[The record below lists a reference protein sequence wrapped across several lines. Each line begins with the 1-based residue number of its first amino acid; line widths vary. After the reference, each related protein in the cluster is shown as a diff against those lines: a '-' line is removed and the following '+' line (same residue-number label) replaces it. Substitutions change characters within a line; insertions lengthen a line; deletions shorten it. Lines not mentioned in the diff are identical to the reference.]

1 MRWGIFKR
9 TFPNDSAPGEEF
21 ALALSIALSLTR
33 SKAALC
39 RIAKFLMK
47 ILLYNP
53 DNGVTRNFMP
63 HLWMFLLQAL
73 TPPGHEVLL
82 VDGNAQPMD
91 EAGIA
96 QFVRD
101 NNIGLVGIGA
111 MTRMIAKAY
120 RMADAVRA
128 TGVPVVMG
136 GPHVTEMAD
145 EALGRDGGPRHA
157 DAVALGEAD
166 ATWPRIVEDAARG
179 ELKDVYAPVD
189 AFGQESKPSLKE
201 YPVIPWQSIDLKQ
214 FNLVPKAA
222 KALLQKIGEGWGT
235 FRLIPVESGRG
246 CPYGCEF
253 CTVTGFFGDSIRFR
267 TNESVVN
274 ELLLLKARARSE
286 KGQMAVFFID
296 DNFAINIKRTKS
308 LLRAII
314 AAGAKV
320 HWVAQISANL
330 LRDEE
335 LVDLIADSGGKW
347 IFIGMESIDPANLK
361 DVNKGFNKPG
371 EYAAVLERLAQR
383 NVYAITS
390 FIFGMDNDTTGVAER
405 TLEQVGTWPPG
416 LPIFGLLTPLPATPL
431 YKRLEKAGRLT
442 RPKHWQEFVPFT
454 MAHTPL
460 KMGIDEAHAEVN
472 QGWAKTYSPEALAH
486 AVESLN
492 DQPLGYRVNIFLAR
506 LCFRGI
512 YFPMMGKMAWL
523 KVIAQN
529 RRTIFKLVRQGF
541 KAGAWRGV
549 PARISVSP
557 LTQAETVGAMA
568 QAASGD
574 GPAIAFPAD

>member
-1 MRWGIFKR
+1 MR
-9 TFPNDSAPGEEF
+9 
-21 ALALSIALSLTR
+21 
-33 SKAALC
+33 
-39 RIAKFLMK
+39 

-82 VDGNAQPMD
+82 IDGNAQPMD
-91 EAGIA
+91 EAAIA
-96 QFVRD
+96 QFVREQ
-101 NNIGLVGIGA
+101 NIGLVGIGA

-120 RMADAVRA
+120 RIADAIRA
-128 TGVPVVMG
+128 VGVPVVMG
-136 GPHVTEMAD
+136 GPHVTELAD
-145 EALGRDGGPRHA
+145 EALGRDGGSRHA

-166 ATWPRIVEDAARG
+166 ETWPVIVNDAVRG
-179 ELKDVYAPVD
+179 ELKEIYAPVD
-189 AFGQESKPSLKE
+189 DFGQDRKPSLKA
-201 YPVIPWQSIDLKQ
+201 YPVIPWQSIELEQ
-214 FNLVPKAA
+214 FNLLPKFVAP
-222 KALLQKIGEGWGT
+222 LLNRVGEGWGT
-235 FRLIPVESGRG
+235 FRIIPVESGRG

-274 ELLLLKARARSE
+274 ELLLLKARARKE
-286 KGQMAVFFID
+286 KGQIAVFFID

-308 LLRAII
+308 LLRDII
-314 AAGAKV
+314 AAGAQV

-335 LVDLIADSGGKW
+335 LVDLIAASGGKW

-361 DVNKGFNKPG
+361 DMNKGFNKPG
-371 EYAAVLERLAQR
+371 EYATVLERLAQR

-390 FIFGMDNDTTGVAER
+390 FIFGMDNDTVGVAER
-405 TLEQVGTWPPG
+405 TLQQVRTWPPG

-431 YKRLEKAGRLT
+431 YKRLETAGRLT
-442 RPKHWQEFVPFT
+442 RPKHWKEFIPFA

-460 KMGIDEAHAEVN
+460 KMTIEEAHEEVKL
-472 QGWAKTYSPEALAH
+472 GWAQSYSPEALAH
-486 AVESLN
+486 AVDSLA

-512 YFPMMGKMAWL
+512 YFPMLGRFAWV

-529 RRTIFKLVRQGF
+529 RRTIFSLVW
-541 KAGAWRGV
+541 GALRGHLTRGGNRNVPIPFPEAMAPSV
-549 PARISVSP
+549 PAEVVASE
-557 LTQAETVGAMA
+557 AEG
-568 QAASGD
+568 
-574 GPAIAFPAD
+574 